1 MGEITPLEACLG
13 AHDSSGAV
21 GKKVIPVLRV
31 ARELSPENS
40 RARTLSSVPNM
51 AEIGV
56 VLDTCCFSVNSGAG
70 CYDVVNSLEAVFCN
84 GSGVGYV
91 IGGSVRARYDSEG
104 SIGGGV
110 ETPSRH
116 LTDQTMSSSRGERRL
131 ASGSTVQLLL
141 DHRDEPKSVS
151 TGERFT
157 ATDDTGRPEAI
168 IGPIMAA
175 ANIERRGERKFFRI
189 PDRGWQTRTKKV
201 EKAEH
206 GEHTPC
212 CHSSTW
218 TDLLRIRPDGIRS
231 RVEKT

>member
-1 MGEITPLEACLG
+1 M
-13 AHDSSGAV
+13 
-21 GKKVIPVLRV
+21 
-31 ARELSPENS
+31 
-40 RARTLSSVPNM
+40 
-51 AEIGV
+51 
-56 VLDTCCFSVNSGAG
+56 
-70 CYDVVNSLEAVFCN
+70 
-84 GSGVGYV
+84 
-91 IGGSVRARYDSEG
+91 RARYDSEG

-131 ASGSTVQLLL
+131 ASGSMVQLLL